1 MKRIVLVLLL
11 LLITTH
17 SSAQAL
23 SWAYLFVVWNG
34 NVYEVTEEEVI
45 EGDINKTIGKVKRKA
60 NDMTG
65 SYYGDA
71 SNFYPTGTKYY
82 AINGEST
89 ESTIAV
95 EATEKQWMKAV
106 YVHKAPFHLM
116 DLLTKYIRILIMIVV
131 VIGVLKMKNRVSKS
145 INRKGK

>member
-1 MKRIVLVLLL
+1 MRRIVQVLLL
-11 LLITTH
+11 LIITTH

-45 EGDINKTIGKVKRKA
+45 EVDIGKAIGEVKRKA

-71 SNFYPTGTKYY
+71 SNFYPTETKYY

-95 EATEKQWMKAV
+95 EVAENQWIKAI
-106 YVHKAPFHLM
+106 YVHKAPFHWM
-116 DLLTKYIRILIMIVV
+116 DLLTKYIPSLILTIVV
-131 VIGVLKMKNRVSKS
+131 IIGVLKMKNRISKRA
-145 INRKGK
+145 IQF